1 MKHVLGDIQ
10 MKKYLKALLFVLSM
24 TVLFAFSTPVEA
36 ANVRISN
43 QKLSL
48 IPGETFQL
56 SLKNATKT
64 VTWSSSARKVV
75 KVNAKGKITAVSPGK
90 AKITATVGKKT
101 FTCVVQ
107 VRSTVDVFVF
117 CGQSNMTGVGNAASA
132 PKLKQGAGYAFN
144 YITDRKNFSP
154 IKEPF
159 GYGQDDA
166 YFVNDDYCR
175 GSMIT
180 AFANAYYKQTNT
192 PIIAVPASCVGS
204 GSVSWKDTRYKGA
217 IARVNAAI
225 KLAEKKGLTVGHVYM
240 VWMQGENDAFAN
252 MTASMHK
259 KNLTSIVKKIMHK
272 TRVEKCM
279 VIGIANYTL
288 DADIAKNFKRIQKA
302 QKALCNSNH
311 NFIMIST
318 KATTLSASNFRED
331 GIHILQGG
339 LNKIGTDA
347 GRKAGKY
354 AKAH

>member
-1 MKHVLGDIQ
+1 
-10 MKKYLKALLFVLSM
+10 MKKHIKALLFVLSLAI
-24 TVLFAFSTPVEA
+24 LFAFTTPAKA
-36 ANVRISN
+36 ANVKISN

-56 SLKNATKT
+56 SVKNTSKT
-64 VTWSSSARKVV
+64 VTWTSSARKVA
-75 KVNAKGKITAVSPGK
+75 KVGSKGKITAVSPGK
-90 AKITATVGKKT
+90 AIITATVGKQT
-101 FTCVVQ
+101 FRCTVQ
-107 VRSTVDVFVF
+107 VRSTIDIFVF

-144 YITDRKNFSP
+144 YITDRKNLTT

-159 GYGQDDA
+159 GYGQDDS
-166 YFVNDDYCR
+166 YFANGDYCR
-175 GSMIT
+175 GSMVT

-204 GSVSWKDTRYKGA
+204 GSVSWKDTRYKGV
-217 IARVNAAI
+217 IQRVNAAV
-225 KLAEKKGLTVGHVYM
+225 KLAKKKGLTIGHVYM
-240 VWMQGENDAFAN
+240 VWMQGENDAFAD

-259 KNLTSIVKKIMHK
+259 KNLTDMVKKIMRK
-272 TRVEKCM
+272 TPVEKCM
-279 VIGIANYTL
+279 VISIANYTL

-302 QKALCNSNH
+302 QKSLCNSNK

-347 GRKAGKY
+347 GRKAGAY